1 MRIDIKLTG
10 RLYNK
15 IVRDLARPHPFAAER
30 VGFVFGRVGL
40 LADEGALILLTRYQA
55 IPDDQYVDDLRV
67 GARIGS
73 KALTWAMQALYF
85 GRATREGI
93 FHIHMH
99 RHKGETRMSRIDSG
113 DIPKLMPG
121 FQSVSNEAAHGII
134 ILSLNHGSGWVW
146 LPTRKEPIPADTM
159 SVIGAPV
166 GIFERRITK

>member
-15 IVRDLARPHPFAAER
+15 IVRDLARPYPFAAER
-30 VGFVFGRVGL
+30 VGFVFGRVAL
-40 LADEGALILLTRYQA
+40 FSADGTLILLTRYQS
-55 IPDDQYVDDLRV
+55 IPDDQYVEDPSV

-85 GRATREGI
+85 GRATREGV

-99 RHKGETRMSRIDSG
+99 QHKGETRMSRIDSR

-121 FQSVSNEAAHGII
+121 FQSVSSEAAHGII

-146 LPTRKEPIPADTM
+146 LPGRKEHIPADTM

-166 GIFERRITK
+166 GIFERRIKR